1 MISDK
6 QRIYE
11 ECRCSTSC
19 STDVWKLQL
28 YQSYNYNYCT
38 DLRSPKRTVS
48 EQSTRCTS
56 SHFIRSIST
65 NDQIPIDQAP
75 YTSNIRSPSPLFEVD
90 ETPSPELTELQHP
103 RRRASE
109 SYSSTPRGERSSSK
123 RRGFSMSIPQDRS
136 RLDPDEKANRAA
148 AAEGLNKG
156 DKRRMQNK
164 LAQRAFRARSKIVNK
179 HVSGSF
185 SHRSSLFSSLMFRHL
200 RHISILDEHG

>member
-1 MISDK
+1 MKSAAA
-6 QRIYE
+6 
-11 ECRCSTSC
+11 
-19 STDVWKLQL
+19 LQAA
-28 YQSYNYNYCT
+28 QQMFGNYNFT
-38 DLRSPKRTVS
+38 NPTTTTTVP
-48 EQSTRCTS
+48 TS
-56 SHFIRSIST
+56 VAPNALFQNNLQDVRRFISIPSIST
-65 NDQIPIDQAP
+65 NEQIPIDQAP

-179 HVSGSF
+179 HVSSSSSSF
-185 SHRSSLFSSLMFRHL
+185 IFRIPTSFLLMSRYP
-200 RHISILDEHG
+200 